1 MQNMI
6 DFLNS
11 FKSLV
16 KVEKIH
22 TDNNVFKL
30 HYKFTVMLLIV
41 FSILLT
47 SKQYFGD
54 PIDCDVES
62 ARKDVIDTYCW
73 IYGTYIVDKNIRGEF
88 YVLCQDLNKMHF

>member
-1 MQNMI
+1 MI

-16 KVEKIH
+16 KLEKIH

-30 HYKFTVMLLIV
+30 HYKFTVIMLII

-54 PIDCDVES
+54 PIDCDVQEK
-62 ARKDVIDTYCW
+62 KDVIDTYCW
-73 IYGTYIVDKNIRGEF
+73 IYGTYIIRGTLTGILF
-88 YVLCQDLNKMHF
+88 DLITSSLGIF